1 MSRIVLTGSA
11 SGIGA
16 ATRARLEASGHD
28 VLGIDREAAPGKAD
42 VGADLATPAGRAR
55 AVDAAKDRWGGE
67 LDRLVLCAGVGTT
80 VRDPELIV
88 SVNYFGSAVL
98 LDELRPLLA
107 AGDAPAAV
115 VTSSNSVTA
124 VPGIPQKLIDACL
137 AGDEDAARA
146 LATDPVMAYAGS
158 KLALARKVRR
168 DAPGSDW
175 AGLGIRLNA
184 VAPGATLTP
193 LLQAGLDDP
202 DQGRLIR
209 EFPVPL
215 GGFGDAD
222 QIASVIAFLVSA
234 DAAFVCGS
242 VWYVD
247 GGTDALLR
255 SDDWPAVWYAEGG

>member
-1 MSRIVLTGSA
+1 MLGVDLDMSP
-11 SGIGA
+11 
-16 ATRARLEASGHD
+16 
-28 VLGIDREAAPGKAD
+28 PGTAE
-42 VGADLATPAGRAR
+42 VGADLSTPAGRAQ
-55 AVDAAKDRWGGE
+55 VITAAQDRWGGE

-80 VRDPELIV
+80 VPDPELIV

-98 LDELRPLLA
+98 LDELRPSLA
-107 AGDAPAAV
+107 AGDTPAAV

-124 VPGIPQKLIDACL
+124 VPGIPEKLIDACL

-146 LATDPVMAYAGS
+146 LATDPVMAYVGS

-168 DAPGSDW
+168 DATGEAW
-175 AGLGIRLNA
+175 AGRGIRLNA

-215 GGFGDAD
+215 GGFGDPD
-222 QIASVIAFLVSA
+222 QIASVLAFLVSS
-234 DAAFVCGS
+234 DAGFVCGS

-255 SDDWPAVWYAEGG
+255 PDDWPAVWDLEGG

>member
-16 ATRARLEASGHD
+16 AMRARLEDSGHD
-28 VLGIDREAAPGKAD
+28 VVGVDLDVSPGKAD
-42 VGADLATPAGRAR
+42 VGADLSTPAGRAHIIG
-55 AVDAAKDRWGGE
+55 AAQDRWAGK
-67 LDRLVLCAGVGTT
+67 LDSLVLCAGVGPT
-80 VRDPELIV
+80 VPDPSLIV

-98 LDELRPLLA
+98 LDELRPALA

-115 VTSSNSVTA
+115 VTSSNSITA
-124 VPGIPQKLIDACL
+124 VPGIPQPLIDACL
-137 AGDEDAARA
+137 DGDEDRARS

-168 DAPGSDW
+168 DAPGAAW
-175 AGLGIRLNA
+175 AGNGIRLNA
-184 VAPGATLTP
+184 VAPGATRTP
-193 LLQAGLDDP
+193 LLQRGLDDP

-215 GGFGDAD
+215 GDFGDPD
-222 QIASVIAFLVSA
+222 QIASVLAFLVSE

-242 VWYVD
+242 VWFVD
-247 GGTDALLR
+247 GGSDALLR
-255 SDDWPAVWYAEGG
+255 SDDWPAVWQMEGR